1 VAFAEVT
8 MAQFLTE
15 LDARLK
21 DDDTIWVILSPLIYE
36 SDIVGRIE
44 VPTGFHTDFASVP
57 RIPIAYRLYGDR
69 AHRESVLHDYLYRSD
84 ATPTASYSDA
94 NLVFLEAME
103 VRGKPWYVR
112 WAMYMGVVA
121 GGWTSYHKKKVSDK
135 L

>member
-1 VAFAEVT
+1 VKAH
-8 MAQFLTE
+8 FLTE
-15 LDARLK
+15 LCVRLI
-21 DDDTIWVILSPLIYE
+21 DDDCIWEMALPLIYE

-44 VPTGFHTDFASVP
+44 VPQCFQTDFASVP

-84 ATPTASYSDA
+84 SVPQATYSQA
-94 NLVFLEAME
+94 NKVFLEAME

-112 WAMYMGVVA
+112 YAMYAGVVA
-121 GGWTSYHKKKVSDK
+121 GGFLSYHRRKVWDR